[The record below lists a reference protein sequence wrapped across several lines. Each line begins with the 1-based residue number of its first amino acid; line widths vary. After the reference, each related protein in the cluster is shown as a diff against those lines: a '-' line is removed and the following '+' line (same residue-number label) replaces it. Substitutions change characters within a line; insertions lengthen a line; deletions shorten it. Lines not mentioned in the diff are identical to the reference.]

1 LQALPLLITGAADR
15 FGFTDREVALACG
28 SHNGEHIH
36 TELAASMLRK
46 IGLGRE
52 ALKCGAHEPY
62 GAEAA
67 LELREKG
74 EQPNELHNNCS
85 GKHAAMIAVCR
96 AHGWPVEGYRHPD
109 HPLQQ
114 ALHAEVAAAAELEPK
129 DVPTGPDGCGVVCF
143 ALPLERAAR
152 AFSRFEQLDGGT
164 RIAAAMRARPEL
176 VGGNGGTDTELMRTV
191 SGWIAKGGAEGLMCA
206 ASADGL
212 GIALKTQDGNSRALR
227 PALAQFGAALG
238 VDLSGFAEQ
247 TIRNS
252 HGEPAG
258 STARF

>member
-1 LQALPLLITGAADR
+1 
-15 FGFTDREVALACG
+15 
-28 SHNGEHIH
+28 
-36 TELAASMLRK
+36 
-46 IGLGRE
+46 
-52 ALKCGAHEPY
+52 
-62 GAEAA
+62 
-67 LELREKG
+67 
-74 EQPNELHNNCS
+74 
-85 GKHAAMIAVCR
+85 
-96 AHGWPVEGYRHPD
+96 
-109 HPLQQ
+109 
-114 ALHAEVAAAAELEPK
+114 
-129 DVPTGPDGCGVVCF
+129 
-143 ALPLERAAR
+143 
-152 AFSRFEQLDGGT
+152 
-164 RIAAAMRARPEL
+164 
-176 VGGNGGTDTELMRTV
+176 MRTV